1 MTLSPRATPIDNK
14 LQWVIQQYNALLPAG
29 QAAVDDVLV
38 ALPRRPVSERTRRTL
53 RRRRR

>member
-1 MTLSPRATPIDNK
+1 MTSPRATPIDNK
-14 LQWVIQQYNALLPAG
+14 LQWVIEQYEALLPDS
-29 QAAVDDVLV
+29 QAAIDACLV